1 MFELH
6 YKTLP
11 WPTSGGAGVVEKLNS
26 PADVVATVVVSG
38 CAAEIKR
45 NVFHFCHCTFKN
57 Q

>member
-26 PADVVATVVVSG
+26 PADVFATVVVSG

-45 NVFHFCHCTFKN
+45 NVYHFCHSKTN
-57 Q
+57 S